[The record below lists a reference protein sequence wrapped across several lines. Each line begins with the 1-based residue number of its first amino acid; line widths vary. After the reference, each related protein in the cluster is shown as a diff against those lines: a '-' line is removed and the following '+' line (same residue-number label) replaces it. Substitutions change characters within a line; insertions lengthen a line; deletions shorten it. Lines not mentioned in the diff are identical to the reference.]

1 MLSLV
6 WLAIR
11 KCSEINLFKIEILTP
26 FKLLIF
32 SPLPL
37 FSALSFQ
44 ILCALCN
51 ILLKISFY
59 ASPYKWALLCYTSL
73 SYALPVLIMSPL
85 VDSVAKYPRY
95 LKQDTWEHKNSMK
108 KVKWSK
114 KKCFHTQGWLA
125 FYWFFFFH
133 QGKLFLKPPVYHN
146 LSVQLKNYQ
155 AELYHIKSYCCGY
168 IASEQQEPFHHFMLW
183 ALSTEPLQVL
193 LLEARYEL

>member
-37 FSALSFQ
+37 SSALSFQ

-59 ASPYKWALLCYTSL
+59 DSPYKWALLCYTSL

-95 LKQDTWEHKNSMK
+95 LKQDTWEHKNSVQ

-114 KKCFHTQGWLA
+114 KKMFSYPSMIGFLLI
-125 FYWFFFFH
+125 FFFPSRKIIF
-133 QGKLFLKPPVYHN
+133 KAPC
-146 LSVQLKNYQ
+146 LS
-155 AELYHIKSYCCGY
+155 
-168 IASEQQEPFHHFMLW
+168 
-183 ALSTEPLQVL
+183 
-193 LLEARYEL
+193 

>member
-37 FSALSFQ
+37 SSALSFQ

-59 ASPYKWALLCYTSL
+59 DSPYKWALLCYTSL

-95 LKQDTWEHKNSMK
+95 LKQDTWEHKNSVQ

-114 KKCFHTQGWLA
+114 KKNVFIPKYDWL
-125 FYWFFFFH
+125 FIDIFFPI
-133 QGKLFLKPPVYHN
+133 KE
-146 LSVQLKNYQ
+146 NY
-155 AELYHIKSYCCGY
+155 
-168 IASEQQEPFHHFMLW
+168 F
-183 ALSTEPLQVL
+183 
-193 LLEARYEL
+193 